1 MASWYDKL
9 QKGEQRVTADIAYML
24 VILAITIL
32 LFVTEWLRVDV
43 VALLVLLALLITG
56 LITPEEA
63 FSGFSSPAVLTV
75 WAVFIVSGGL
85 FHTGVASLLGDRLL
99 QIAGT
104 KPRRLVGLLMA
115 TVGIMSG
122 VMNNVGATAVLMPAA
137 VSISRKARVSA
148 SKLLMPLAF
157 GSLLGG
163 MLTLI
168 GTPPNILVSDVLYQ
182 AGYEPFSLLDFAP
195 VGLVALTLGVIYMAF
210 VGLRSLP
217 EQTAVEAMASAGTD
231 IDLVDSYRLGERLF
245 RARIPAGSRLVG
257 QKLADSSL
265 REEFE
270 LTVIGLDRQG
280 KLSLALEKDMVLQR
294 GDVLLIE
301 GMVDNLV
308 WAEATGWLDV
318 QPEVGVEDRDLQSEV
333 VGIAEVLLAPR
344 SALVGKTLAETL
356 FREKYGLTVLAILR
370 DGRPRRTGLV
380 DLPLR
385 FGDTL
390 LVQGPRQKIRILQ
403 REPDFVVMGDIEV
416 APVVRAK
423 KAPVAIGLV
432 VLMLV
437 PVVAGWLPIAASAL
451 LAGIL
456 MVLTGCLTMDEA
468 YQSIEWKAVF
478 LVAGTLPL
486 GIAMQETGTAE
497 YLAGFLVGTLGG
509 LHPLALLAGFYI
521 LTNLLTQFMSNAAST
536 MLIAPIAI
544 GAAQQLGSEPYAL
557 LMTVAVAASA
567 GFLTPVAHQSNVL
580 VMGPGGYRFGD
591 YFKSGLPLDLL
602 TFVVTLAI
610 VPLIWPWP

>member
-1 MASWYDKL
+1 
-9 QKGEQRVTADIAYML
+9 
-24 VILAITIL
+24 
-32 LFVTEWLRVDV
+32 
-43 VALLVLLALLITG
+43 VAN
-56 LITPEEA
+56 
-63 FSGFSSPAVLTV
+63 
-75 WAVFIVSGGL
+75 
-85 FHTGVASLLGDRLL
+85 LLGDRLL
-99 QIAGT
+99 KIAGSS
-104 KPRRLVGLLMA
+104 PRRLVGLIMA
-115 TVGIMSG
+115 TVGVMSG
-122 VMNNVGATAVLMPAA
+122 VMNNVGATAVLMPAV

-163 MLTLI
+163 MTTLI
-168 GTPPNILVSDVLYQ
+168 GTPPNILVSDVLSQ

-195 VGLVALTLGVIYMAF
+195 IGLVALVLGVIYMALI
-210 VGLRSLP
+210 GLRRLP
-217 EQTAVEAMASAGTD
+217 EQTAVEMMASTGEHV
-231 IDLVDSYRLGERLF
+231 DLVDSYRLGERLF

-257 QKLADSSL
+257 QRLAESGL
-265 REEFE
+265 REEFD
-270 LTVIGLDRQG
+270 LTVIGLERRG
-280 KLSLALEKDMVLQR
+280 KLSLGLDKDTILQR

-308 WAEATGWLDV
+308 WAEATGWVDV
-318 QPEVGVEDRDLQSEV
+318 QPEVGVEDHDLQSEV
-333 VGIAEVLLAPR
+333 VGIAEVLLSPR
-344 SALVGKTLAETL
+344 SGLVGKTLAEIL
-356 FREKYGLTVLAILR
+356 FREKYSLTVLAILR

-403 REPDFVVMGDIEV
+403 REPDFVVMGDVEV
-416 APVVRAK
+416 APMVRARR
-423 KAPVAIGLV
+423 APVAIGLL

-437 PVVAGWLPIAASAL
+437 PVIAGWLPIAASAL

-456 MVLTGCLTMDEA
+456 MVITGCLTMDEA

-497 YLAGFLVGTLGG
+497 YLAGFLVDTLGG
-509 LHPLALLAGFYI
+509 LHPLALLAGFFI

-544 GAAQQLGSEPYAL
+544 GASQQIGSEPYAL
-557 LMTVAVAASA
+557 LMTIAVAASA

-602 TFVVTLAI
+602 TFVVTVLI